1 MFQLLFS
8 RFVRIKNS
16 IRFSIDA
23 HKHNYCVKFWS
34 VNNKPHETHR
44 CESVYVIIEY
54 IKSYVYFYKNR
65 KKISVEKLNE
75 LVFVCRNICFDWWV
89 SSSPV
94 PYFTLRAKIQT
105 LFWSENSFIYSRQI
119 GWKPYI
125 MSHFQIQL
133 KPFEMF
139 CSSIVDTLCD
149 QTLHFI
155 EFKFKLNFR
164 STTNRKIC
172 MNNWAKLVLFRM
184 KSCYNRNYKT
194 NHYLPH
200 TVWVAVFNKIYCHIF
215 PVLSTLKLS
224 IQ

>member
-1 MFQLLFS
+1 MIRWKVEWTGFCVQKHMFRLMSQLKSRPLFYTES
-8 RFVRIKNS
+8 KNTNAIL
-16 IRFSIDA
+16 IR
-23 HKHNYCVKFWS
+23 
-34 VNNKPHETHR
+34 E
-44 CESVYVIIEY
+44 
-54 IKSYVYFYKNR
+54 
-65 KKISVEKLNE
+65 
-75 LVFVCRNICFDWWV
+75 
-89 SSSPV
+89 
-94 PYFTLRAKIQT
+94 
-105 LFWSENSFIYSRQI
+105 FIHI
-119 GWKPYI
+119 FGWKPYI